1 MNNYTIELYGWT
13 LDAKA
18 KSINLEQVEQIN
30 TLKNDAGAE
39 ELSQI
44 KFDIEDTIVPD
55 DTWDILHVSKPF
67 WYLDKTIFVVKDSQ
81 NIEVNRFELSSVIH
95 HEEFGT
101 SESGEGYV
109 IILGVEFDHI
119 LFSVDELK
127 GGICSYQIESN
138 QIPQVSDFSV
148 LDGSIEG
155 PDSEWEFIDSLF
167 FKGNKLEITSY
178 LDSDCKSSEIVIYS
192 N

>member
-30 TLKNDAGAE
+30 TLKNDAGAQ

-44 KFDIEDTIVPD
+44 KFDIEDTIVSD
-55 DTWDILHVSKPF
+55 DNWDILRVSKPF

-101 SESGEGYV
+101 SETGVDYV
-109 IILGVEFDHI
+109 LIPGVEFDHI

-127 GGICSYQIESN
+127 GGICVYQIESN
-138 QIPQVSDFSV
+138 EVPQVADFSV
-148 LDGSIEG
+148 LDGYIEG
-155 PDSEWEFIDSLF
+155 LDSEWEFIDSLF

-178 LDSDCKSSEIVIYS
+178 LDSDCKSSEVVIYS

>member
-1 MNNYTIELYGWT
+1 MKNYTIELYGWT

-30 TLKNDAGAE
+30 TFKNDAGAQ

-44 KFDIEDTIVPD
+44 KFDIEDTIVSD
-55 DTWDILHVSKPF
+55 DNWDILRVSKPF
-67 WYLDKTIFVVKDSQ
+67 WYLDKTIFVVKDDQ
-81 NIEVNRFELSSVIH
+81 NTEVNRFELSNVIH

-101 SESGEGYV
+101 SETGEGYV
-109 IILGVEFDHI
+109 IIPSEEFEHI

-127 GGICSYQIESN
+127 GGICVYQIESN
-138 QIPQVSDFSV
+138 EVPQVADFSV
-148 LDGSIEG
+148 LDGYIEG
-155 PDSEWEFIDSLF
+155 LDSEWEFIDSLYY
-167 FKGNKLEITSY
+167 KGSKLEITSY
-178 LDSDCKSSEIVIYS
+178 LDSDCKSSEVIIYS

>member
-1 MNNYTIELYGWT
+1 MKNYTIELYGWT

-18 KSINLEQVEQIN
+18 KSLNLEQVDQIN
-30 TLKNDAGAE
+30 TLKNDVGAQD
-39 ELSQI
+39 LSQI
-44 KFDIEDTIVPD
+44 KLDIEDTVVSD
-55 DTWDILHVSKPF
+55 DTWDILRVSKPF
-67 WYLDKTIFVVKDSQ
+67 WYLDKTIFVVKDDQ

-101 SESGEGYV
+101 LETGVDFV
-109 IILGVEFDHI
+109 IIPGVEFDHI

-127 GGICSYQIESN
+127 GGICSYKTTSKEV
-138 QIPQVSDFSV
+138 PQVSDFSV

-155 PDSEWEFIDSLF
+155 PYSEWEFIDSLF

-178 LDSDCKSSEIVIYS
+178 LDSDCKSSEVVIYS

>member
-1 MNNYTIELYGWT
+1 MKNYTIELYGWT

-18 KSINLEQVEQIN
+18 KSINLEEVEQIN
-30 TLKNDAGAE
+30 NLKNDAGAE
-39 ELSQI
+39 TLIQI
-44 KFDIEDTIVPD
+44 KFDIEDTIVSD
-55 DTWDILHVSKPF
+55 DNWNILRVSKPF

-101 SESGEGYV
+101 SESGEDYV
-109 IILGVEFDHI
+109 IIPGVEFDHI

-127 GGICSYQIESN
+127 GGICVYQIESN
-138 QIPQVSDFSV
+138 EIPQVTDFSV

-178 LDSDCKSSEIVIYS
+178 LDSDRKSSEIVIYS

>member
-18 KSINLEQVEQIN
+18 KSINLEEVEQIN
-30 TLKNDAGAE
+30 NLKNDAGAE
-39 ELSQI
+39 TLIQI
-44 KFDIEDTIVPD
+44 KFDIEDTIVSD
-55 DTWDILHVSKPF
+55 DNWNILRVSKPF

>member
-1 MNNYTIELYGWT
+1 MKNYTIELYGWT

-30 TLKNDAGAE
+30 TFKNDAGAQ

-44 KFDIEDTIVPD
+44 KFDIEDTIVSD
-55 DTWDILHVSKPF
+55 DNWDILRVSKPF
-67 WYLDKTIFVVKDSQ
+67 WYLDKTIFVVKDDQ
-81 NIEVNRFELSSVIH
+81 NTEVNRFELSSVIH

-101 SESGEGYV
+101 SETGEGYV
-109 IILGVEFDHI
+109 IIPSEEFEHI

-127 GGICSYQIESN
+127 GGICVYQIESN
-138 QIPQVSDFSV
+138 EVPQVADFSV
-148 LDGSIEG
+148 LDGYIEG
-155 PDSEWEFIDSLF
+155 LDSEWEFIDSLYY
-167 FKGNKLEITSY
+167 KGSKLEITSY
-178 LDSDCKSSEIVIYS
+178 LDSDCKSSEVIIYS

>member
-30 TLKNDAGAE
+30 TLKNDAGAQ

-44 KFDIEDTIVPD
+44 KFDIEDTIVSD
-55 DTWDILHVSKPF
+55 DNWDILRVSKPF
-67 WYLDKTIFVVKDSQ
+67 WYLDKTIFVVKDDQ
-81 NIEVNRFELSSVIH
+81 NTEVNRFELSSVIH

-101 SESGEGYV
+101 SETGEGYV
-109 IILGVEFDHI
+109 IIPSEEFEHI

-127 GGICSYQIESN
+127 GGICVYQTESN
-138 QIPQVSDFSV
+138 QVPQVSDFSV

-178 LDSDCKSSEIVIYS
+178 LDSDCKSSEVVIYS

>member
-1 MNNYTIELYGWT
+1 MILELI
-13 LDAKA
+13 
-18 KSINLEQVEQIN
+18 S
-30 TLKNDAGAE
+30 
-39 ELSQI
+39 LSQI

-81 NIEVNRFELSSVIH
+81 NIEVNRFELSILSIIRIYRGVD
-95 HEEFGT
+95 
-101 SESGEGYV
+101 YV
-109 IILGVEFDHI
+109 IIPGVEFVHI

>member
-1 MNNYTIELYGWT
+1 MKNYTIELYGWT

-18 KSINLEQVEQIN
+18 KSINLEEVEQIN
-30 TLKNDAGAE
+30 NLKNDAGAE
-39 ELSQI
+39 TLIQI
-44 KFDIEDTIVPD
+44 KFDIEDTIVSD
-55 DTWDILHVSKPF
+55 DNWNILRVSKPF

-101 SESGEGYV
+101 SESSEGYV
-109 IILGVEFDHI
+109 IIPGVEFDHI

-127 GGICSYQIESN
+127 GGICVYQIESN
-138 QIPQVSDFSV
+138 EIPQLTDFSV
-148 LDGSIEG
+148 LDGYIEG

-178 LDSDCKSSEIVIYS
+178 LDSDCKSSEVVIYS

>member
-30 TLKNDAGAE
+30 TLKNDAGAQ

-44 KFDIEDTIVPD
+44 KFDIEDTIVSD
-55 DTWDILHVSKPF
+55 DTWDVLRVSKPF
-67 WYLDKTIFVVKDSQ
+67 WYLDKTIFVVKDDQ
-81 NIEVNRFELSSVIH
+81 NTEVNRFELSSVIH

-101 SESGEGYV
+101 SETGEGYV
-109 IILGVEFDHI
+109 IIPSEEFEHI

-127 GGICSYQIESN
+127 GGICVYQIESN
-138 QIPQVSDFSV
+138 EVPQVADFSV
-148 LDGSIEG
+148 LDGYIEG
-155 PDSEWEFIDSLF
+155 LDSEWEFIDSLYY
-167 FKGNKLEITSY
+167 KGSKLEITSY
-178 LDSDCKSSEIVIYS
+178 LDSDCKSSEVIIYS

>member
-67 WYLDKTIFVVKDSQ
+67 WYLDKTIFVVKDNQ

-101 SESGEGYV
+101 SETGEGYV
-109 IILGVEFDHI
+109 IIPSEEFEHI
-119 LFSVDELK
+119 LFSIDELK
-127 GGICSYQIESN
+127 GGICAYQVKSN
-138 QIPQVSDFSV
+138 EVPQVADFSV
-148 LDGSIEG
+148 LDGYIEG
-155 PDSEWEFIDSLF
+155 LDSEWEFIDSLYY
-167 FKGNKLEITSY
+167 KGSKQRLPVIW
-178 LDSDCKSSEIVIYS
+178 IVTV
-192 N
+192 NHQK

>member
-1 MNNYTIELYGWT
+1 MKNYTIELYGWT

-18 KSINLEQVEQIN
+18 KSINLEEVEQIN
-30 TLKNDAGAE
+30 NLKNDAGAE
-39 ELSQI
+39 TLIQI
-44 KFDIEDTIVPD
+44 KFDIEYTIVSD
-55 DTWDILHVSKPF
+55 DNWNILRVSKPF

-109 IILGVEFDHI
+109 IIPGVEFDHI

-127 GGICSYQIESN
+127 GGICVYQIESN
-138 QIPQVSDFSV
+138 EIPQVTDFSV

>member
-30 TLKNDAGAE
+30 TLKNDAGAQ

-44 KFDIEDTIVPD
+44 KFDIEDTIVSD
-55 DTWDILHVSKPF
+55 DNWDILRVSKPF
-67 WYLDKTIFVVKDSQ
+67 WYLDKTIFVVKDDQ
-81 NIEVNRFELSSVIH
+81 NTEVNRFELSSVIH

-101 SESGEGYV
+101 SETGEGYV
-109 IILGVEFDHI
+109 IIPSEEFEHI

-127 GGICSYQIESN
+127 GGICVYQIESN
-138 QIPQVSDFSV
+138 EVPQVADFSV
-148 LDGSIEG
+148 LDGYIEG
-155 PDSEWEFIDSLF
+155 LDSEWEFIDSLYY
-167 FKGNKLEITSY
+167 KGSKLEITSY
-178 LDSDCKSSEIVIYS
+178 LDSDCKSSEVIIYS

>member
-1 MNNYTIELYGWT
+1 MKNYTIELYGWT

-30 TLKNDAGAE
+30 TFKNDAGAQ

-44 KFDIEDTIVPD
+44 KFDIEDTFVSD
-55 DTWDILHVSKPF
+55 DNWDILRVSKPF
-67 WYLDKTIFVVKDSQ
+67 WYLDKTIFVVKDDQ
-81 NIEVNRFELSSVIH
+81 NTEVNRFELSNVIH

-101 SESGEGYV
+101 SETGEGYV
-109 IILGVEFDHI
+109 IIPSEEFEHI

-127 GGICSYQIESN
+127 GGICVYQIESN
-138 QIPQVSDFSV
+138 GVPQVADFSV
-148 LDGSIEG
+148 LDGYIEG
-155 PDSEWEFIDSLF
+155 LDSEWEFIDSLYY
-167 FKGNKLEITSY
+167 KGSKLEITSY
-178 LDSDCKSSEIVIYS
+178 LDSDCKSSEVIIYS

>member
-18 KSINLEQVEQIN
+18 KSINLEQVEQIKN
-30 TLKNDAGAE
+30 LKDAGGTPGLA
-39 ELSQI
+39 QI
-44 KFDIEDTIVPD
+44 KFDIEDAIVSD
-55 DTWDILHVSKPF
+55 DNWDILRVSKPF
-67 WYLDKTIFVVKDSQ
+67 WYLDKTIFVVKDDQ
-81 NIEVNRFELSSVIH
+81 NTEVNRFELSSVIH

-101 SESGEGYV
+101 SETGVDYV
-109 IILGVEFDHI
+109 IIPGVEFDHI
-119 LFSVDELK
+119 LFAVDELK
-127 GGICSYQIESN
+127 GGICSYQTESKEV
-138 QIPQVSDFSV
+138 PQVSDFSV

-178 LDSDCKSSEIVIYS
+178 LDSDCKSSEVVIYS

>member
-1 MNNYTIELYGWT
+1 MKNYTIELYGWT

-95 HEEFGT
+95 HEEFST
-101 SESGEGYV
+101 SETGVDYV
-109 IILGVEFDHI
+109 IIPGVEFDHI

>member
-30 TLKNDAGAE
+30 TLKIDAGAE

-101 SESGEGYV
+101 SELGEGYV
-109 IILGVEFDHI
+109 IIPGVEFDHI

-127 GGICSYQIESN
+127 GGICVYQIESN
-138 QIPQVSDFSV
+138 EIPQLTDFSV
-148 LDGSIEG
+148 LDGYIEG
-155 PDSEWEFIDSLF
+155 PDSEWEFIYSLF

-178 LDSDCKSSEIVIYS
+178 LDSDCKSSEVIIYS

>member
-18 KSINLEQVEQIN
+18 KSLHKEQVEQIN
-30 TLKNDAGAE
+30 TLKNDAGAQ

-44 KFDIEDTIVPD
+44 KFDIEDTIVSD
-55 DTWDILHVSKPF
+55 DTWDVLRVSKPF
-67 WYLDKTIFVVKDSQ
+67 WYLDKTIFVVKDDQ
-81 NIEVNRFELSSVIH
+81 NTEVNRFELSSVIH

-101 SESGEGYV
+101 SETGEGYV
-109 IILGVEFDHI
+109 IIPSEEFEHI

-127 GGICSYQIESN
+127 GGICVYQIESN
-138 QIPQVSDFSV
+138 EVPQVADFSV
-148 LDGSIEG
+148 LDGYIEG
-155 PDSEWEFIDSLF
+155 LDSEWEFIDSLYY
-167 FKGNKLEITSY
+167 KGSKLEITSY
-178 LDSDCKSSEIVIYS
+178 LDSDCKSSEVIIYS